1 MPAYAGFVFAVKTK
15 TTDAEPEQEIRCAVD
30 GRPLPAVAALLATPF
45 RAEAERL
52 EQLLSVKDL
61 CALFGVSRDWAY
73 KHSRSNATDPLPCVR
88 LGRLLRFSAQ
98 KVRQYL
104 ESRRNL
110 DSGGSLQAT
119 DGIARVNGRRYRAM
133 ARKRF
138 QAGHVRLRGKRNPYW
153 EGFYRE
159 DVLLPD
165 GRVVRKQ
172 RTKNLGRRADIP
184 TKRLAQRR
192 LTDIVKELNDEDY
205 RPRPVVTVRD
215 FVEQK
220 YLKLTMPTKK
230 DTTRHGYE
238 VILRKH
244 VLPEIGDRQLTELTG
259 EDIQELVNRKSA
271 SGLSWNTVRNIKW
284 VLSAVFEAAV
294 KHSYRKSNPARL
306 ADLPPEPVQELQ
318 PLASD
323 DDLNRLE
330 DSLGEPYRTLIWLER
345 ITGLRPSEL
354 FALRRSS
361 LKRETRRI
369 WVVTAINYGKPHS
382 PKTHRS
388 RRPIQLDE
396 EQWERLEEFLRRHSG
411 AKEDDWLF
419 PNKRGTGPLRA
430 DNVLERVIRPK
441 VKELSLPRIT
451 LHLLR
456 HWNLTTMVEEGVPV
470 KVAQERMGHSRSDTT
485 MKHYLHV
492 SDEAHTEAAQA
503 ISRRLKTSRKDH
515 ELRKLVSDSV
525 SELEVVGA

>member
-1 MPAYAGFVFAVKTK
+1 
-15 TTDAEPEQEIRCAVD
+15 
-30 GRPLPAVAALLATPF
+30 
-45 RAEAERL
+45 
-52 EQLLSVKDL
+52 
-61 CALFGVSRDWAY
+61 
-73 KHSRSNATDPLPCVR
+73 
-88 LGRLLRFSAQ
+88 
-98 KVRQYL
+98 
-104 ESRRNL
+104 
-110 DSGGSLQAT
+110 
-119 DGIARVNGRRYRAM
+119 M

-138 QAGHVRLRGKRNPYW
+138 QTGHVRLRGKRDPYW

-159 DVLLPD
+159 DVLLPN
-165 GRVVRKQ
+165 GRVERKQ
-172 RTKNLGRRADIP
+172 RTKNLGRQADIP
-184 TKRLAQRR
+184 TKKLAQRR
-192 LTDIVKELNDEDY
+192 LADIVKELNDEDY

-220 YLKLTMPTKK
+220 YQRLTMPTKK

-259 EDIQELVNRKSA
+259 EDIQELLNRKAA
-271 SGLSWNTVRNIKW
+271 SDLSWSTVRNIKW
-284 VLSAVFEAAV
+284 VLSAVFEAAL
-294 KHSYRKSNPARL
+294 KHSYRKSNPVRL

-330 DSLGEPYRTLIWLER
+330 DSLEEPYRTIIWLGR
-345 ITGLRPSEL
+345 ISGLRPSEL

-369 WVVTAINYGKPHS
+369 WVVEAINNGNSHS

-396 EQWERLEEFLRRHSG
+396 EQWERLEEFLGRTAG

-419 PNKRGTGPLRA
+419 PNQRGTGPVRA

-441 VKELSLPRIT
+441 VKELGLPRIT

-456 HWNLTTMVEEGVPV
+456 HWNLTTMVEEGVPL

-492 SDEAHTEAAQA
+492 SDEAHAEAAQA
-503 ISRRLKTSRKDH
+503 ISRRLKTSRKDR
-515 ELRKLVSDSV
+515 EVSESVSNSV